1 MDLQLVKGNVVVPP
15 ALRDRLILVNGQVL
29 EYGEPDQ
36 LFLNDGHGNFKSA
49 SWTGGRFVDEDGHR
63 LKQPPPRLGSHG
75 GFSRSQRRRR
85 ADIYV
90 CNDYWTP
97 DRIWINDGRGIF
109 GQWRGW
115 LCDARAAATNMIQ
128 PRMNTDGHG

>member
-63 LKQPPPRLGSHG
+63 LKHPPSTGLSRRLFAISTETA
-75 GFSRSQRRRR
+75 RRYLR
-85 ADIYV
+85 V
-90 CNDYWTP
+90 
-97 DRIWINDGRGIF
+97 
-109 GQWRGW
+109 Q
-115 LCDARAAATNMIQ
+115 
-128 PRMNTDGHG
+128 